1 MTCAGAR
8 GRSALVGVGAA
19 LVLAACTSAPATPS
33 ISSAAPAPDQTV
45 TARPTGDATPTPTP
59 EPLPPLAPGT
69 SRGELLIVQRAE
81 DAALVSGG
89 EPIRVTMARTANLAS
104 WFTASPQKLA
114 GVMSTEQALLTLG
127 WRPSE
132 DGTTAPLPIPRPNG
146 LLAAASGDIAF
157 TVQRANVR
165 SDGTLVLDIRPIG
178 PMPST
183 VESLGAVTLTL
194 DGVPGVVSLGE
205 QVTPDLIVRVLVS
218 GVANQQAVVQVVDIG
233 GQILESAYLSGDM
246 PIVDSWVD
254 VTSGDSLWTDPVV
267 TFVPPGPSTPGAVT
281 VTGTMTVDGVSASL
295 DRVVARWS
303 IPARDTT

>member
-1 MTCAGAR
+1 MLSRR
-8 GRSALVGVGAA
+8 GPISVGLVGVGAA
-19 LVLAACTSAPATPS
+19 IVLAACTGASPTPS
-33 ISSAAPAPDQTV
+33 PSTGSPTSDQTV
-45 TARPTGDATPTPTP
+45 TASPTSDATPSPTP

-178 PMPST
+178 PMPAT

-218 GVANQQAVVQVVDIG
+218 GVANQQAVVQVVDTG
-233 GQILESAYLSGDM
+233 GQILESAYLAGDR
-246 PIVDSWVD
+246 PTVDSWID
-254 VTSGDSLWTDPVV
+254 VISGDSLWTDPVV
-267 TFVPPGPSTPGAVT
+267 TLVPPGPSTPGAVT
-281 VTGTMTVDGVSASL
+281 VTGTMTVDGVPSSL

-303 IPARDTT
+303 IPARDTS